1 MTQEPVISQVPSRR
15 SSAEA
20 GTVTSGMVFVVIP
33 TVKDPDQSLPVTL
46 SMTICE
52 VKDQSKPLYIR
63 QLPAQLEF
71 PKAVTG
77 GKIGG
82 CARKEVL
89 QVSVYCQ

>member
-52 VKDQSKPLYIR
+52 VKDQSKPLYIGNFPHSWGFQKR
-63 QLPAQLEF
+63 LPAV
-71 PKAVTG
+71 K
-77 GKIGG
+77 
-82 CARKEVL
+82 
-89 QVSVYCQ
+89 

>member
-52 VKDQSKPLYIR
+52 VKDQS
-63 QLPAQLEF
+63 QLGF